1 MANTKE
7 FFDVVSLSREDFN
20 ELGYDGSNLTDAQM
34 EKIASK
40 VSDAMMEEFW
50 SNIRYWAETFNL
62 PKADNE

>member
-20 ELGYDGSNLTDAQM
+20 EVGYDGSNLTDAQM

-50 SNIRYWAETFNL
+50 SNIRYWAKTFNL

>member
-20 ELGYDGSNLTDAQM
+20 EVGYDGSNLTDAQM

-50 SNIRYWAETFNL
+50 GNIRYWAETFNL

>member
-1 MANTKE
+1 MVNTKE

-20 ELGYDGSNLTDAQM
+20 EVGYDGSNLTDAQM

>member
-20 ELGYDGSNLTDAQM
+20 EVGYDGSNLTDAQM

-62 PKADNE
+62 PKSDNE

>member
-7 FFDVVSLSREDFN
+7 SFDVVSLSREDFN
-20 ELGYDGSNLTDAQM
+20 ELGYDASNLTDAQM

>member
-1 MANTKE
+1 MENTKE

-20 ELGYDGSNLTDAQM
+20 EVGYDGSNLTDAQM

>member
-20 ELGYDGSNLTDAQM
+20 EVGYDGSNLTDAQM
-34 EKIASK
+34 DKIASK

>member
-1 MANTKE
+1 MENTKE

>member
-1 MANTKE
+1 MENTKE

-20 ELGYDGSNLTDAQM
+20 EVGYDGSNLTDAQM
-34 EKIASK
+34 DKIASK

>member
-20 ELGYDGSNLTDAQM
+20 EVGYDGSNLTDAQM